1 MLTSFFDTDSC
12 KNHSKEISR
21 ALRKNLPIWQKIVSF
36 QGFIMVA
43 EICLDGNQG
52 KLVFQFSIFFVKTF
66 QETWKSSISY
76 ILKHILMSL
85 TYFIQ
90 VNLFHT

>member
-1 MLTSFFDTDSC
+1 MLASFFDTDSC
-12 KNHSKEISR
+12 KNHPKEISR

-52 KLVFQFSIFFVKTF
+52 KLVFQFSIFFC
-66 QETWKSSISY
+66 ENISRNMEIEY
-76 ILKHILMSL
+76 LL
-85 TYFIQ
+85 YFKAYFNVID
-90 VNLFHT
+90 LFHTS